1 MSLRVESSNK
11 IDSRQLLKMGT
22 QRLNSKRRRQLFH
35 PFERVRPREERG
47 RDTHMEVAVAIA
59 MPISSNASR
68 RQDTLGSDNAAK
80 VDEAPT
86 LCLGLVEVPLR
97 DGQLV

>member
-1 MSLRVESSNK
+1 
-11 IDSRQLLKMGT
+11 
-22 QRLNSKRRRQLFH
+22 
-35 PFERVRPREERG
+35 
-47 RDTHMEVAVAIA
+47 MEVAVAIA